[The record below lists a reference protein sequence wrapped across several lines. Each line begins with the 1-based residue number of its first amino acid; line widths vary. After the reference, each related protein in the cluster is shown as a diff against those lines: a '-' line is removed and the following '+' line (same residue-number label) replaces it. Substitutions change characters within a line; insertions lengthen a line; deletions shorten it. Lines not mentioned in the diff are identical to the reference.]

1 MINKKRTTIAGLV
14 VSASLLVSV
23 AVNEGYRG
31 EAYTPV
37 KGDVPTIGF
46 GETQGVKLGQK
57 TDPVRSL
64 IVLENDLDQRKAA
77 LAKLIHVPLYQYEL
91 DSYMDFAYNVGLEN
105 FRTSTLLKLL
115 NQEKYQEACKELLKW
130 DKFHGKVLNGLKFRR
145 EQEYKTCI
153 GDNK

>member
-64 IVLENDLDQRKAA
+64 IVLENDLDQRKVA

-130 DKFHGKVLNGLKFRR
+130 DKFHGKVLNGLKLRR